1 VTELASQSPIPRGR
15 HAPPLEIRVAVQKQ
29 RLFEAA
35 ATVFSRVGYA
45 EASAE
50 TISREAGMSKATFY
64 EHFKNKEEC
73 LVALFEYAAL
83 SFGEVI
89 STASSESGP
98 GFEARHRAGLRAI
111 LETIEANPMLAQAM
125 LVESVGAGPR
135 VAELRDGALTRI
147 AQGMYE
153 STAAAAEREGGP
165 AYASPDD
172 AFAIV
177 GATFEL
183 ISRQLRAGHPERVT
197 DLQPLIERLILGLLS
212 QPPGSA
218 PS

>member
-1 VTELASQSPIPRGR
+1 MTSETSQSPIPRGR
-15 HAPPLEIRVAVQKQ
+15 HAPPLDVRLKVQKQ

-50 TISREAGMSKATFY
+50 AISREAGMSKATFY
-64 EHFKNKEEC
+64 EHFSNKEEC
-73 LVALFEYAAL
+73 FVALFENVAS
-83 SFGEVI
+83 SFGEAI
-89 STASSESGP
+89 ARASSGN
-98 GFEARHRAGLRAI
+98 GMDFEARHGAGLRAI
-111 LETIEANPMLAQAM
+111 LEGIDANPLMAQAM

-135 VAELRDGALTRI
+135 VAELRDGALSEI
-147 AQGMYE
+147 ARRMYDE
-153 STAAAAEREGGP
+153 TQKAAKRGGGP

-183 ISRQLRAGHPERVT
+183 VSRQLRTGHPTRVT
-197 DLQPLIERLILGLLS
+197 DLQPLIERLILGLLW
-212 QPPGSA
+212 QPPR
-218 PS
+218 P